1 MKRFDLKQ
9 LLLCIA
15 TLVSSQ
21 FELAGVYPLIPAIFM
36 TGFLSG
42 VNRSLLFLC
51 TMGGLI
57 ILAPVTVLVKY
68 GLIVLLSTVLIR
80 GVEWYSGHC
89 RTVPAAILTAGIT
102 VAVGIGWSSMKL
114 PGTSAVFIRICRGNL
129 SMRIYLCGDKT
140 AVTDSGVGA
149 TFSRRI
155 AGVRPGRTA
164 VE

>member
-21 FELAGVYPLIPAIFM
+21 FELAGVYPLIPAVFM

-68 GLIVLLSTVLIR
+68 GLIVLLSAVLIR
-80 GVEWYSGHC
+80 GVEWYSGYCSARSGSSSHS
-89 RTVPAAILTAGIT
+89 RDHRGSWHRMEQYETAGNI
-102 VAVGIGWSSMKL
+102 SNFYPNM
-114 PGTSAVFIRICRGNL
+114 
-129 SMRIYLCGDKT
+129 
-140 AVTDSGVGA
+140 
-149 TFSRRI
+149 
-155 AGVRPGRTA
+155 
-164 VE
+164 

>member
-51 TMGGLI
+51 TMY
-57 ILAPVTVLVKY
+57 LVS
-68 GLIVLLSTVLIR
+68 ST
-80 GVEWYSGHC
+80 YN
-89 RTVPAAILTAGIT
+89 P
-102 VAVGIGWSSMKL
+102 
-114 PGTSAVFIRICRGNL
+114 FIYFR
-129 SMRIYLCGDKT
+129 
-140 AVTDSGVGA
+140 
-149 TFSRRI
+149 F
-155 AGVRPGRTA
+155 
-164 VE
+164 

>member
-51 TMGGLI
+51 TMVWNG
-57 ILAPVTVLVKY
+57 
-68 GLIVLLSTVLIR
+68 
-80 GVEWYSGHC
+80 
-89 RTVPAAILTAGIT
+89 TA
-102 VAVGIGWSSMKL
+102 
-114 PGTSAVFIRICRGNL
+114 
-129 SMRIYLCGDKT
+129 D
-140 AVTDSGVGA
+140 
-149 TFSRRI
+149 I
-155 AGVRPGRTA
+155 AGRFRQRSSQQGSLWLLASDGA
-164 VE
+164 V

>member
-51 TMGGLI
+51 TMEADHSGTGDGAGQI
-57 ILAPVTVLVKY
+57 RSDRAVEY
-68 GLIVLLSTVLIR
+68 GADPWCGMVQRTLQD
-80 GVEWYSGHC
+80 GSGSDPH
-89 RTVPAAILTAGIT
+89 RQGSLW
-102 VAVGIGWSSMKL
+102 AVGIGWSSMKL
-114 PGTSAVFIRICRGNL
+114 PGTSAVFIRICEGILVCGFIYVVTKLL
-129 SMRIYLCGDKT
+129 SLIPEWEHVQQENCRCT
-140 AVTDSGVGA
+140 SQADSG
-149 TFSRRI
+149 
-155 AGVRPGRTA
+155 
-164 VE
+164 

>member
-114 PGTSAVFIRICRGNL
+114 PGTSAVFIRICEGIL
-129 SMRIYLCGDKT
+129 VC
-140 AVTDSGVGA
+140 
-149 TFSRRI
+149 
-155 AGVRPGRTA
+155 
-164 VE
+164 

>member
-21 FELAGVYPLIPAIFM
+21 FELAGVYPLIPAVFM

-68 GLIVLLSTVLIR
+68 GLIVLLSAVLIR
-80 GVEWYSGHC
+80 GVNG
-89 RTVPAAILTAGIT
+89 TV
-102 VAVGIGWSSMKL
+102 
-114 PGTSAVFIRICRGNL
+114 
-129 SMRIYLCGDKT
+129 D
-140 AVTDSGVGA
+140 
-149 TFSRRI
+149 I
-155 AGVRPGRTA
+155 AGPFRQQFSQQGSPWQLASDGA
-164 VE
+164 V